1 MQFIYKKG
9 IWLIALIAI
18 AVALIVYESDFLW
31 KIQSLNL
38 FLYSRLFFEQQMIVA
53 GGFLSY
59 ISMFFTQF
67 LYHPW
72 LGVLLLC
79 SWWWLLMEVTKHAF
93 RVSDSWNVI
102 ILIPVALLLI
112 ANVGLGYWIYEL
124 KFPGYFFA
132 ATIGTTV
139 TVASIWGF
147 RLLSDKYFLRTI
159 YIVLI
164 GLIGYPLF
172 GVYALFAV
180 LLMAIVTWRLEG
192 KHSHAFINTGIAMLV
207 IVAVPL
213 LCYRYVFA
221 QTNMDFIYLTGIP
234 SFTLSKGYTTYYLPY
249 IILGVIYILFAVTS
263 GLLKENKLTQ
273 KKWLV
278 ILFQAGMTILLALAV
293 FRFWFK
299 DENFHHELVMQ
310 HCIEDTDWEGVL
322 NEALKQN
329 DEPTRSIAM
338 MRNLAL
344 TRLGMATQKY
354 NYPNGAKKPTAPF
367 TVKASLVCGRLIYY
381 HYGMLNDSHRM
392 CLEVGVEFNWNI
404 EILQYMARCS
414 LLSGEKQATRKYLD
428 LLKQTL
434 YYDQWATDF
443 EKMLANPKLIKQS
456 AETGPITHMMHYSE
470 VLGEDDAKTEKY
482 LMLNLGSNDSDDPFF
497 QEQAVLATLW
507 LKDNKRFWK
516 RLLKYAELHPKE
528 PLPVVFQEAA
538 ILFANLKANR
548 NANEVPVNDK
558 VKKSYKAFMKELQQF
573 NDQTV
578 LQAKQMLYLQYG
590 NTYYYDYYLRNN
602 QNYY

>member
-1 MQFIYKKG
+1 MHFIYKKG

-18 AVALIVYESDFLW
+18 AVALIVYESDWLW

-38 FLYSRLFFEQQMIVA
+38 FLYSRLFFEQQMVVS

-59 ISMFFTQF
+59 LGMFFTQF

-72 LGVLLLC
+72 LGVMLLC
-79 SWWWLLMEVTKHAF
+79 GLWWLLMEVTKRAF
-93 RVSDSWNVI
+93 QISSSWNVLM
-102 ILIPVALLLI
+102 LIPVALLLV
-112 ANVGLGYWIYEL
+112 ANVDLGYWIYEL
-124 KFPGYFFA
+124 KLPGYFFA
-132 ATIGTTV
+132 ATIGTTFAITLVWGYRYV
-139 TVASIWGF
+139 TNRFWA
-147 RLLSDKYFLRTI
+147 KTI
-159 YIVLI
+159 YIVLTC
-164 GLIGYPLF
+164 LIGYPLM
-172 GVYALFAV
+172 GIYALVAA
-180 LLMAIVTWRLEG
+180 LLMTIIEWRMKG
-192 KHSHAFINTGIAMLV
+192 QRSHTLINTVVALLS

-234 SFTLSKGYTTYYLPY
+234 SFTLSKSYPTYYLPY
-249 IILGVIYILFAVTS
+249 IILGFIYVFFAVTS

-278 ILFQAGMTILLALAV
+278 ILFQAGMAVLLALAV
-293 FRFWFK
+293 FRFWFR

-310 HCIEDTDWEGVL
+310 HCIEKTDWEGVL
-322 NEALKQN
+322 NEALKQD
-329 DEPTRSIAM
+329 DEPTRSVVL

-414 LLSGEKQATRKYLD
+414 LLSSEKQVTKKYLN

-434 YYDQWATDF
+434 YYDQWAVEY
-443 EKMLANPKLIKQS
+443 EKMLTNPKLIKQS
-456 AETGPITHMMHYSE
+456 AETGPVTHMMHYSE

-482 LMLNLGSNDSDDPFF
+482 LMLNLGSNDSDDPYF

-516 RLLKYAELHPKE
+516 RLLKYVELHPKE

-538 ILFANLKANR
+538 ILFANLKANG

-558 VKKSYKAFMKELQQF
+558 IKKSYKAFMKELQQF
-573 NDQTV
+573 NNQTV

-590 NTYYYDYYLRNN
+590 QTYFYDYYLMNN
-602 QNYY
+602 LNFY